1 MILTMLM
8 MIAMRSVREDLT
20 KKEKCNQFSAELIF
34 FGQKKDPE
42 VVVDFIGEE
51 HCLLRFD
58 LRLFNKKY
66 LSPVSLSP
74 P

>member
-20 KKEKCNQFSAELIF
+20 KKEKMQSIFSRINIF
-34 FGQKKDPE
+34 GAKKDPE
-42 VVVDFIGEE
+42 VVVVFIGVE